1 MSRETLCKCDIC
13 GHQSTN
19 AYLYADASVPT
30 SKNPLCD
37 DAMKIEIKESSG
49 KYEWREIDMCYSC
62 RAALVE
68 TVLQMRKDAERKQK
82 QKWMI

>member
-19 AYLYADASVPT
+19 VYLYTDESVPT

-49 KYEWREIDMCYSC
+49 KYEWHEIDICYSC
-62 RAALVE
+62 RKALVE
-68 TVLQMRKDAERKQK
+68 TVLKMRKAAKRRAKNDAD
-82 QKWMI
+82 